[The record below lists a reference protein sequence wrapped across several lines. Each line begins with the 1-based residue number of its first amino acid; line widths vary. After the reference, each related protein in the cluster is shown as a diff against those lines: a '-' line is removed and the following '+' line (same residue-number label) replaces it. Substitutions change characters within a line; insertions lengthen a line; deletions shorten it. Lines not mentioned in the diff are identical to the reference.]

1 MNDIILKKYRI
12 KQNVSVGPKYTEHHY
27 QAFNSNFVGRWQRYG
42 GKVDLNESVQ
52 SIVCDYCSSD
62 YSQRLRNRESFSIP
76 PRSYQVQGYTYPIDK
91 WDWEF
96 CICKNRH
103 SCWGQS
109 ERLFDVKRKQDK
121 YQMTHIKV
129 LGGKYEQIED
139 RQYVELT
146 RKSNYPNRFQGIMN
160 RSRRPSFFWP
170 NLFDGQPWNDWYIFH
185 VDNQTNLPLPDHVRG
200 SPFCTLPEVYQ
211 KPEYMYV
218 NNIKFEIFRRNRD
231 YPFPTNLWECKQNHH
246 PVAITTLDLYPG
258 GAGFKC
264 KQLKYLV
271 NKEFD
276 KSVKSSSDVTWTAY
290 DLMHYPGI
298 HKDWTEEEYIYPAE
312 AFVPYK
318 QDGYAGPITSYYHR
332 INCNNPYFS

>member
-1 MNDIILKKYRI
+1 MNDIILKKKYRI
-12 KQNVSVGPKYTEHHY
+12 KQNVSLGPKYAEHHY
-27 QAFNSNFVGRWQRYG
+27 PAFSSNYLGRWQRYG
-42 GKVDLNESVQ
+42 GQVDLNESVKP
-52 SIVCDYCSSD
+52 IVCDYCFSD
-62 YSQRLRNRESFSIP
+62 YTQRLSNRESSQIP
-76 PRSYQVQGYTYPIDK
+76 SRSYQVQGYTYPMDK
-91 WDWEF
+91 WEWEF

-109 ERLFDVKRKQDK
+109 ERLFDMKRTRDK
-121 YQMTHIKV
+121 YQMTQIKV
-129 LGGKYEQIED
+129 LGGDHEQIED
-139 RQYVELT
+139 RLYFELT
-146 RKSNYPNRFQGIMN
+146 RKSNYPNRFQGVIN

-170 NLFDGQPWNDWYIFH
+170 NLFDGQPVNDWYIFH

-218 NNIKFEIFRRNRD
+218 NNFTFEIFRLNKD
-231 YPFPTNLWECKQNHH
+231 FPFPSKLCEAKQNHH

-271 NKEFD
+271 NEEFD
-276 KSVKSSSDVTWTAY
+276 KSVKSSSDMTWTE
-290 DLMHYPGI
+290 
-298 HKDWTEEEYIYPAE
+298 KEYIYPAE
-312 AFVPYK
+312 AFIPYK

-332 INCNNPYFS
+332 INLNNPYFS